1 MTVYNDIRLE
11 QSEILALLLCKSCKF
26 EKSVNFNDEGNSSRR
41 RGGFMSFYRSEADM
55 MAQYLL
61 YIIVS

>member
-1 MTVYNDIRLE
+1 MVRLPRFFTVL
-11 QSEILALLLCKSCKF
+11 KSRIMFVKMYKF